1 MASLNQLN
9 EKYLKIFPLPTIT
22 ALEKLSEMS
31 WLADSSWY
39 LAGGTGLALQA
50 GHRVSVD
57 LDFFLPEDD
66 FNQQQVLTY
75 LTCPQW
81 QTDIVEKGTVYGT
94 LVGARVSFLA
104 YPLFVPVKNF
114 VLYKNIKILHEADI
128 AVMKL
133 VALSQ
138 RGRRRDFYDLYW
150 YALNR
155 EPLLEVIKR
164 LPKQYPKVAHDY
176 HHIVKSLV
184 YFADAEE
191 DPEPELMFKADWGD
205 VKSYFQKEAKE
216 IARTLLK
223 LS

>member
-1 MASLNQLN
+1 
-9 EKYLKIFPLPTIT
+9 
-22 ALEKLSEMS
+22 MS

>member
-9 EKYLKIFPLPTIT
+9 EQFLKTLPPPAIN
-22 ALEKLSEMS
+22 ALRKLSEMS

-39 LAGGTGLALQA
+39 LAGGTGLALQV

-57 LDFFLPEDD
+57 LDFFLPKDD
-66 FNQQQVLTY
+66 FNQQQL
-75 LTCPQW
+75 LLNLGCPQW

>member
-1 MASLNQLN
+1 
-9 EKYLKIFPLPTIT
+9 
-22 ALEKLSEMS
+22 MS

-191 DPEPELMFKADWGD
+191 DPEPELMFKANWGD

>member
-191 DPEPELMFKADWGD
+191 DPEPELMFKANWGD